1 MLEPPPLPEIPEPE
15 PELKQYPDPELDDE
29 PYVQT
34 YVEKGFIEYRT
45 LHEQKSLLL
54 NTVLKRGRPGLLK
67 SKRITLKD
75 AEEICLVKLRSGNQ

>member
-1 MLEPPPLPEIPEPE
+1 MLEPPPLPKIPEPE

-45 LHEQKSLLL
+45 LHEQIKFI
-54 NTVLKRGRPGLLK
+54 TEHGLEAWQT
-67 SKRITLKD
+67 RV
-75 AEEICLVKLRSGNQ
+75 AEIKKNYPKGC